1 MIIIGHRGAKGLAPE
16 NTIAAIKAGV
26 NAGAD
31 WIEFDVRA
39 TSDGQ
44 AVVIHDATTAR
55 VSSKK
60 LLVAQTPLV
69 RLREALVNGEKIP
82 TLQEAFEAVGNKA
95 KVNVEI
101 KSFNSRQEVIQAA
114 KRAGFDTVMVSCFSK
129 GILSKIHTTEPRVKL
144 ALLQAFNPFA
154 FRNMK
159 GLFAVGFHHLFAP
172 RSAIALAKKHG
183 LFTYAYTVDDP
194 ARAQALV
201 SRGIDGIVTNFPDV
215 LRSATSKK

>member
-16 NTIAAIKAGV
+16 NTIAGIKAGIK
-26 NAGAD
+26 AGAD

-39 TSDGQ
+39 TSDGH

-60 LLVAQTPLV
+60 LIVANAPLTT
-69 RLREALVNGEKIP
+69 LREALVNGEKIP
-82 TLQEAFEAVGNKA
+82 TIQEAFEAVGTAA
-95 KVNVEI
+95 KINVEI
-101 KSFNSRQEVIQAA
+101 KSFSSRQTVIDAI
-114 KRAGFDTVMVSCFSK
+114 KRVGFDNVVVSSFSK
-129 GILSKIHTTEPRVKL
+129 GILTKIHDTEPRVKL

-154 FRNMK
+154 FRNTK

-172 RSAIALAKKHG
+172 RSAIALAKKNG
-183 LFTYAYTVDDP
+183 LFTYAFTVDDP
-194 ARAQALV
+194 ERAKALV